1 MSSHCGLP
9 GRGPLRWPSPGPGA
23 LVRAAAGT
31 EDGEVTYSGRDPYGR
46 DRDEVLDTG
55 PDRPARRSW
64 LTPALLALV
73 VIAAGAVA
81 LARSGG
87 GGSHPHPHPHPLPQ
101 AQLPPVSVR
110 TLGRPLLGVTAGWQ
124 LFARGPDSMIAI
136 SLAAGRITTTPVPDL
151 ESNSPDVAFIVGA
164 HQAIIRSFDE
174 VPGFVIPDGDEPR
187 PLSGVL
193 ARYEPGVLLP
203 GPQPGQTWVLGGNE
217 HAPSLLLIGADGRPT
232 GTTAQLPPGDANP
245 ATAVPDG
252 RGNALVLD
260 TSNAAYDA
268 SATRYWRVRAT
279 VLAVGPVD
287 WLGFACR
294 GLRCWN
300 VVIDAV
306 TGAQHVL
313 LRGGPVVPVFAWPSL
328 GATSPDGRFA
338 AVPSEGGMSPVLRL
352 VNLGTGANVPVRLPL
367 APSPENQDM
376 AWSPDSRWLFVATG
390 DGKLVAVNAA
400 TGKVTGLG
408 VPLPAV
414 SQVAVRAVPRP
425 RP

>member
-1 MSSHCGLP
+1 MCPPIVTCL
-9 GRGPLRWPSPGPGA
+9 
-23 LVRAAAGT
+23 AGT
-31 EDGEVTYSGRDPYGR
+31 EDGEVTYSGRDAYGR
-46 DRDEVLDTG
+46 DRDDVLDTG
-55 PDRPARRSW
+55 PDRPSRRSW

-73 VIAAGAVA
+73 VIAAGTVA
-81 LARSGG
+81 LSRSG
-87 GGSHPHPHPHPLPQ
+87 GGSHPHPHPRPQ
-101 AQLPPVSVR
+101 LQPQLLQLPPVSVR
-110 TLGRPLLGVTAGWQ
+110 TLGRPLLGVTDGWEV
-124 LFARGPDSMIAI
+124 FARGPDSMIAI
-136 SLAAGRITTTPVPDL
+136 DLAAGRITTTRVPDL

-164 HQAIIRSFDE
+164 HRAIIRSFDE

-217 HAPSLLLIGADGRPT
+217 HSPSLLLIGADGRPT
-232 GTTAQLPPGDANP
+232 GTIAQLPPGDANP

-313 LRGGPVVPVFAWPSL
+313 PRAGPVVPVFAWPSL

-338 AVPSEGGMSPVLRL
+338 AMPSEGGMSPVLRL
-352 VNLGTGANVPVRLPL
+352 VNLGTGASVPVRLPL

-390 DGKLVAVNAA
+390 GGKLVAVKAA

-408 VPLPAV
+408 VSLPAV
-414 SQVAVRAVPRP
+414 SQVAVRAAAGSGS
-425 RP
+425 

>member
-1 MSSHCGLP
+1 VTCL
-9 GRGPLRWPSPGPGA
+9 
-23 LVRAAAGT
+23 AGT
-31 EDGEVTYSGRDPYGR
+31 EDVEVTYSGRDAYGR

-81 LARSGG
+81 LSRSGG
-87 GGSHPHPHPHPLPQ
+87 GGSQHPHHGHPQPQ
-101 AQLPPVSVR
+101 QQLPPVSVR
-110 TLGRPLLGVTAGWQ
+110 TLGRPLLGVRAGWQ

-136 SLAAGRITTTPVPDL
+136 DLAAGRITTTRVPDL
-151 ESNSPDVAFIVGA
+151 ESNSPDVAFLVGA

-203 GPQPGQTWVLGGNE
+203 GPRPGQTWVLGGNE
-217 HAPSLLLIGADGRPT
+217 HSPSLLLIGADGRPT
-232 GTTAQLPPGDANP
+232 GTTARLPPGNANP

-268 SATRYWRVRAT
+268 SATRSWRVRAT

-313 LRGGPVVPVFAWPSL
+313 PRTGPVVPVFAWPSL

-352 VNLGTGANVPVRLPL
+352 VNLGTGASVPVRLPL

-376 AWSPDSRWLFVATG
+376 VWSPDSRWLFVATG

-414 SQVAVRAVPRP
+414 SQVAVRAARRSGP
-425 RP
+425 